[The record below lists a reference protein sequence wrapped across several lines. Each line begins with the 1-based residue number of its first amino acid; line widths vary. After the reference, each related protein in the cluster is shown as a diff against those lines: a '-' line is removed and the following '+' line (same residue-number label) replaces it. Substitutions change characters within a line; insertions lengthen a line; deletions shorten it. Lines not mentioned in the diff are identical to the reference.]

1 MMVLMRSVLASH
13 NQELYAI
20 AVRTPADIADRIGA
34 SHIEALS
41 SSDGLYQFW
50 VTPSLRGGRRLN
62 GPATKLLF
70 ALNTFRAIQT
80 PLLRGNVVI
89 TSRTTDGAPAALS
102 DEQLRG
108 LLESLRSMGR
118 RAECTI
124 ERRIRQATRAD
135 QRARD
140 RAIDPEPWRQ
150 YFRAPA
156 GE

>member
-1 MMVLMRSVLASH
+1 MIVHMRSVLASH

-20 AVRTPADIADRIGA
+20 VVRDTADIADRLGS

-41 SSDGLYQFW
+41 SLDGRYQFW
-50 VTPSLRGGRRLN
+50 LTPSLRGGRRLN
-62 GPATKLLF
+62 APATKLLF
-70 ALNTFRAIQT
+70 ALNTFRVIQT
-80 PLLRGNVVI
+80 PLLRGDVVI
-89 TSRTTDGAPAALS
+89 TSRTTAGAPAALS

-108 LLESLRSMGR
+108 LLESLHRIAR

-135 QRARD
+135 RRARD
-140 RAIDPEPWRQ
+140 RAVAHEPWRQ